1 MTCNVGGADRAFRFI
16 AGIAII
22 GAGLW
27 FQSWWGLIGLV
38 FLTTATFKWCPAYL
52 PLGMSTAPKDE
63 SQEPET
69 GNGAD

>member
-1 MTCNVGGADRAFRFI
+1 MKCNVGGADRALRFI

-38 FLTTATFKWCPAYL
+38 FLTTATLKWCPVYL
-52 PLGMSTAPKDE
+52 PVGISTAPKKD
-63 SQEPET
+63 S
-69 GNGAD
+69 